1 MIQEHLSLKRLQSK
15 NISEN
20 QELGNLNRSG
30 QKGFATRQLLWD
42 FGIEKVNNQWRFRNK
57 ITGFDSSARY
67 FEITDAL
74 EVYVSHEYK
83 GFRLQLD
90 NELLKAKSVTVYEQP
105 KKGKMPA

>member
-1 MIQEHLSLKRLQSK
+1 LLQG
-15 NISEN
+15 NYYGISV
-20 QELGNLNRSG
+20 L
-30 QKGFATRQLLWD
+30 
-42 FGIEKVNNQWRFRNK
+42 EKVNNQWRFRNK

-67 FEITDAL
+67 FEITD
-74 EVYVSHEYK
+74 VSNMNIK